1 MSFRSASLGLAGF
14 AASFATAQEMSE
26 PIALPEFVLTDT
38 RVALDEPAAG
48 LPAAVSAL
56 RFEPRVDLQTRNFG
70 EAQGDVSIRGGI
82 FEGTAVQLGGATI
95 FDPQTGHYATELP
108 VPAAMLT
115 APLVMT
121 GAEHAFSGMNAT
133 AGTIAYRWKPVEDG
147 GKVSAGFG
155 NGSLNRQSIQ
165 AGRVFGAIGETGR
178 RLAMDGEIARSEGD
192 GTIKDGDH
200 DFLRVAGRVELS
212 DETTRTQF
220 FAGHQS
226 KFFGWPNLYTP
237 FGVAE
242 TEDIETTLLMLTHR
256 VSRGEQKFES
266 GAWFRRNTDDYE
278 FDRYRPGLFNP
289 YEHETR
295 VAGAFAEMGAP
306 VAGWTATLRGEFSA
320 DQIES
325 TSLTAGDFNSRS
337 YWRLAAL
344 ASRHWVQGAGNDL
357 ELRVGGAFDD
367 TNREGSAFSPIA
379 SLAWTRPASGDS
391 ATLRV
396 YAEASGASRVPGYT
410 ALNSPAGGGLF
421 RGNPDLGREKS
432 TNFET
437 GFQLRSAN
445 WSAHAALFR
454 RDDDPLVDWT
464 FSASA
469 PNARSAREVAT
480 ETWGA
485 ELVVARAWER
495 VRVAGGYTW
504 LEKDADYFG
513 APVDASFYALNF
525 ARHRFTLSITAEL
538 GRGIEVRSDN
548 EWRLQEKNLLRTA
561 GGGDALLSS
570 VGIYWIPPR
579 ASEWEFS
586 VVIDNLWKSNFQEL
600 PAVPAPGRQVAVGV
614 SRFW

>member
-1 MSFRSASLGLAGF
+1 MLVWLGFGSIV
-14 AASFATAQEMSE
+14 AAVSTAQESAG

-48 LPAAVSAL
+48 MAAPVSAL
-56 RFEPRVDLQTRNFG
+56 RFEPRVDVQTRNFA

-108 VPAAMLT
+108 VPAGMLS
-115 APLVMT
+115 APVVRT

-133 AGTIAYRWKPVEDG
+133 AGTIAYRWKPIEDG
-147 GKVSAGFG
+147 GRISVGFG
-155 NGSLNRQSIQ
+155 NGSLNRQSIH
-165 AGRVFGAIGETGR
+165 AGRVFGEIGSTGR
-178 RLAMDGEIARSEGD
+178 RLAADGEIARSEAD

-200 DFLRVAGRVELS
+200 DFFRIAGRVEIS
-212 DETTRTQF
+212 GEATRTQL
-220 FAGHQS
+220 FAGHQK

-242 TEDIETTLLMLTHR
+242 TEDIETTLLMLTHHAR
-256 VSRGEQKFES
+256 RGEQSFEG

-278 FDRYRPGLFNP
+278 FDRYRPGLLNP

-295 VAGAFAEMGAP
+295 VAGAFAEMSAP
-306 VAGWTATLRGEFSA
+306 LAGWEATMRGEFSA
-320 DQIES
+320 DRIES
-325 TSLTAGDFNSRS
+325 TSLTEGRFNSRS

-344 ASRHWVQGAGNDL
+344 AARHWAQGAGGDL

-367 TNREGSAFSPIA
+367 TNREGSTFSPIA
-379 SLAWTRPASGDS
+379 ALAWTRPASGGG

-396 YAEASGASRVPGYT
+396 HVEASRASRVPGYT
-410 ALNSPAGGGLF
+410 ALNSPADGGLF

-432 TNFET
+432 ANLET

-445 WSAHAALFR
+445 WSAHAAIFR

-464 FSASA
+464 FAATA

-480 ETWGA
+480 ETWGV
-485 ELVVARAWER
+485 ELAIARTWERARVVA
-495 VRVAGGYTW
+495 GYTW

-525 ARHRFTLSITAEL
+525 ARHRFTLAITADL
-538 GRGIEVRSDN
+538 GRGFEVRSDN
-548 EWRLQEKNLLRTA
+548 EWRVQEENLLRTI
-561 GGGDALLSS
+561 GGDDALLSS
-570 VGIYWIPPR
+570 VGIFWIPPGSS
-579 ASEWEFS
+579 AWEFS
-586 VVIDNLWKSNFQEL
+586 LVIDNLWQSDFQEL
-600 PAVPAPGRQVAVGV
+600 PAVPAPGRQAAFSV